1 MKSKSVLALTLAA
14 AALTNIAG
22 CANPN
27 VMKLASLESSRSM
40 GDDEA
45 LLVVGNLSDAKLA
58 WDRVSVEGGVS
69 KPLDGLKLYDSS
81 TARFSVWK
89 VGNLK
94 NLRTLGL
101 AYAIVDTR
109 HFRPCG
115 NGLMPVVSL
124 APGEVVYVG
133 DFDHQ
138 ITAGKMSM
146 QWSFNTAAATESVKT
161 QWSSDVASR
170 LVEKRFA
177 FVKTT
182 AECGTGGTVTI
193 PIYLPGR

>member
-1 MKSKSVLALTLAA
+1 MKSKTVLAIALAA
-14 AALTNIAG
+14 AALTNLAG

-27 VMKLASLESSRSM
+27 VMKLASLESSRSL

-45 LLVVGNLSDAKLA
+45 LLVVGNLSNAKLA
-58 WDRVSVEGGVS
+58 WDRVSIENGAS
-69 KPLDGLKLYDSS
+69 KPLDGLKTYDSS
-81 TARFSVWK
+81 TARFSIWK
-89 VGNLK
+89 VGNLRS
-94 NLRTLGL
+94 LRTIGL
-101 AYAIVDTR
+101 AYAISDTR
-109 HFRPCG
+109 YFRPCG
-115 NGLMPVVSL
+115 DGLMPVVSL

-146 QWSFNTAAATESVKT
+146 QWSFSTPAATESVKK
-161 QWSSDVASR
+161 QWSSEAGSR
-170 LVEKRFA
+170 LIERRLD
-177 FVKTT
+177 FVKTA